1 MGKFKLPSLADI
13 ENESKEE
20 FDTNA
25 DTEKENIQDGETY
38 KKLRVGSWLL
48 PDETKKNTA
57 MATINLPLGKIEKNP
72 KNQYS
77 ITGIPALA
85 ESIKQYGLVQ
95 PLHVA
100 PEKKGKYVLLGG
112 ERRLTAIELLIKD
125 PDVENWTEDTLIP
138 CVIKGTEDVRLDLSE
153 ENKERYAIIT
163 TNRESRVYTDGDR
176 YMEIQEWKK
185 IIDELRE
192 KGIPYI
198 SKYDEEGKEV
208 QIPIQGEKTR
218 DVLSQTVGV
227 SRGQINKFETV
238 HNKGSKELQ
247 NALLD
252 GKISVHQAAKAVKEL
267 TKEKQDELAKAVS
280 QGDKETAEN
289 IQKEVAEQ
297 KAYPVTP
304 AVFRRDTKNILA
316 VLKEKETI
324 LSSEQKKTYDSC
336 LAKLEKLLQE

>member
-13 ENESKEE
+13 ENENKKEL
-20 FDTNA
+20 DTNL
-25 DTEKENIQDGETY
+25 DTEKKDIQSGVGTQ
-38 KKLRVGSWLL
+38 KLQVGSWLL
-48 PDETKKNTA
+48 PDESKRNTA
-57 MATINLPLGKIEKNP
+57 MATINLPFGEIVKNP
-72 KNQYS
+72 NNKYS

-100 PEKKGKYVLLGG
+100 PEKDGKYMLLGG
-112 ERRLTAIELLIKD
+112 HRRLNAIELLIKD
-125 PDVENWTEDTLIP
+125 PEMENWTEDTLIP

-185 IIDELRE
+185 IIEELRE

-238 HNKGSKELQ
+238 HNKGSKELK

-252 GKISVHQAAKAVKEL
+252 GKISVHQAAKAAKEL
-267 TKEKQDELAKAVS
+267 TKKKQDKLAEAVS
-280 QGDKETAEN
+280 QGDKRVIEN
-289 IQKEVAEQ
+289 IQKETASKET
-297 KAYPVTP
+297 YPVTP
-304 AVFRRDTKNILA
+304 EIFRKDTQNILSL
-316 VLKEKETI
+316 LKEKEI
-324 LSSEQKKTYDSC
+324 VLDGEQKRKYDSC
-336 LAKLEKLLQE
+336 LEKLEKLLQ